1 MSDTTQTNGGDATD
15 EAASFFLARDPEA
28 ATIDTHISRVVL
40 AGDFAYKLK
49 KHVTF
54 PYLDFSTYE
63 KRLAAAETE
72 VRLNRRTAPKIYL
85 GLSRLTREADGALA
99 LDGAGAPVEPVVVMR
114 RFDQD
119 DLFDALAQ
127 RGALTPALATKL
139 TAAIAKFHREAAP
152 DRARGGAAAMARIVE
167 GNIAALET
175 ADLAP
180 PAEVA
185 ALAADTRA
193 ALARLAPLLDARRAA
208 GKVRR
213 CHGDLTLRNICLFEG
228 EPTPFDCI
236 EFDEDIATIDVL
248 YDLAF
253 LTMDLIHRGLAN
265 IANLV
270 FNRYLD
276 GNDELEGAPAL
287 PLFMSVRASV
297 RAHVTASQA
306 RQADA
311 RRDAL
316 LTEARAY
323 FDLARAF
330 LRPRA
335 VALVAVGGFSGSGKS
350 TLAAA
355 LAPALGPAPGARVLS
370 SDRIRKRLFGAAPTT
385 RLPPAAY
392 APEASERVYREMRAQ
407 AARALSAG
415 VAVVADAVFDRPA
428 LARAIETVAE
438 DAHAPFFGLWLEGAR
453 DALAERIA
461 ARRDDPSDAT
471 VEVLDLQMARGE
483 APDWHVLDAAAAP
496 RDNAFART
504 PPALRALLETTEN

>member
-1 MSDTTQTNGGDATD
+1 MSDRTQTNGRDATD
-15 EAASFFLARDPEA
+15 EAASFFLARDPGA

-40 AGDFAYKLK
+40 TGDFAYKLK
-49 KHVTF
+49 KHVVF

-72 VRLNRRTAPKIYL
+72 VRLNRRTAPNLYL

-99 LDGAGAPVEPVVVMR
+99 LDGAGTPVEPVVVMR
-114 RFDQD
+114 RFGQN
-119 DLFDALAQ
+119 DLFDALAR

-152 DRARGGAAAMARIVE
+152 DPARGGAAAMARIVE
-167 GNIAALET
+167 GNIAALEA
-175 ADLAP
+175 ADLASA
-180 PAEVA
+180 AEVA
-185 ALAADTRA
+185 ALATGARA
-193 ALARLAPLLDARRAA
+193 ALARLSPLIEARRDA
-208 GKVRR
+208 GKTRR

-253 LTMDLIHRGLAN
+253 LMMDLIHRGLGD

-270 FNRYLD
+270 LNRYLD
-276 GNDELEGAPAL
+276 ENDELDGAPAL
-287 PLFMSVRASV
+287 PLFMSVRACV

-306 RQADA
+306 RQTGRDA

-323 FDLARAF
+323 FDLARAL
-330 LRPRA
+330 LRPRP
-335 VALVAVGGFSGSGKS
+335 VALVAIGGFSGSGKS
-350 TLAAA
+350 TLAAT

-385 RLPPAAY
+385 RLPRQAY
-392 APEASERVYREMRAQ
+392 APEVSERVYGEMRAE
-407 AARALSAG
+407 AARALRAG
-415 VAVVADAVFDRPA
+415 VAVAADAVFDRPA
-428 LARAIETVAE
+428 LARAIEAVAR
-438 DAHAPFFGLWLEGAR
+438 DCGVPFFGLWLEGAR
-453 DALAERIA
+453 EALARRISG
-461 ARRDDPSDAT
+461 RRDDPSDAT
-471 VEVLDLQMARGE
+471 VDVLDLQMARGE
-483 APDWHVLDAAAAP
+483 RPGWHVLDAAAAP
-496 RDNAFART
+496 ADNAFART
-504 PPALRALLETTEN
+504 PEALRALLA